1 MRIIIFISLLVL
13 IATYCSK
20 NEPGTPPEACI
31 GCGDNAWTQECE
43 TIEPPQAKDRI
54 VYISYDRNDY
64 EIITMNPDGKEQ
76 RILTDNNY
84 HDSQPKW
91 SWDARRI
98 IFTSDRT
105 GNFDLWVMFSDG
117 RCQKRITDT
126 PEDELDPSFSP
137 DGRMIAFVSY
147 PENELSEIYT
157 MDLETGEIKRLTYD
171 PGVDGK
177 PAWSPDGKKI
187 AFVSN
192 RSGKFEIY
200 TMNAGD
206 GSDQQPIPGTK
217 IVQGKTYNVT
227 EGVLGGPA
235 WSPDGSQIAFSDSFV
250 EWDIYLRPGIVIINK
265 DGTGYRAL
273 TPDDDATTYRDSEP
287 SWSPDG
293 KYIVYM
299 SSKSGLGE
307 LYRVNVENG
316 EIVRLTENTTADGS
330 PSWSPVQ

>member
-1 MRIIIFISLLVL
+1 MRITIFVSLLIL
-13 IATYCSK
+13 IVTYCSK
-20 NEPGTPPEACI
+20 NEPVAQPRTCT
-31 GCGDNAWTQECE
+31 GCGDNGWTEDCE

-54 VYISYDRNDY
+54 VYISYDGDDY

-91 SWDARRI
+91 SWDGRRI
-98 IFTSDRT
+98 IFTSNRT
-105 GNFDLWVMFSDG
+105 GNYDLWIMFSDG
-117 RCQKRITDT
+117 RCQKQITDT

-157 MDLETGEIKRLTYD
+157 MDLETNEVKRLTYD
-171 PGVDGK
+171 PDVDGK
-177 PAWSPDGKKI
+177 PVWSPDGKKI

-200 TMNAGD
+200 TMNAED
-206 GSDQQPIPGTK
+206 GSDQKAVPGTK
-217 IVQGKTYNVT
+217 DVQGKTYYVT

-235 WSPDGSQIAFSDSFV
+235 FAPDGAMLAFSDSLV
-250 EWDIYLRPGIVIINK
+250 YWDGYNLPGIVIVNT
-265 DGTGYRAL
+265 DGTGYRVL
-273 TPDDDATTYRDSEP
+273 TPDDNLTTYRDSEP

-299 SSKSGLGE
+299 SSRSGLGE